1 MPTASSELQRR
12 HHRQHHSGIAS
23 AKVTTAASG
32 LDGSTVV

>member
-1 MPTASSELQRR
+1 VPNCSGGTIASTIT
-12 HHRQHHSGIAS
+12 GIAS